1 MIDQL
6 QRQDFTDLP
15 PGGLVIEHEGATI
28 PVTVVDSRVLPSPS
42 PRVAP
47 FAIELAGPA
56 TPMLPQAIYP
66 VVHPQHGR
74 LELFVVPIARDA
86 EHVRYEVIFN

>member
-6 QRQDFTDLP
+6 KRQDFMNLP
-15 PGGLVIEHEGATI
+15 VGLVIEHEGTSI
-28 PVTVVDSRVLPSPS
+28 PMMVVDTRDLPSPS
-42 PRVAP
+42 PRSEP

-56 TPMLPQAIYP
+56 NPLLPQAIYP

-74 LELFVVPIARDA
+74 LDLFVVPISRDA
-86 EHVRYEVIFN
+86 MQVRYEVIFN

>member
-6 QRQDFTDLP
+6 KRHDFTNLP
-15 PGGLVIEHEGATI
+15 VGLVVEHEGSSI
-28 PVTVVDSRVLPSPS
+28 PMTVVETRDLPSPS
-42 PRVAP
+42 PRSAP

-56 TPMLPQAIYP
+56 DPLLPQAIYP

-74 LELFVVPIARDA
+74 LDLFVVPIARDA
-86 EHVRYEVIFN
+86 MQARYEVIFN